1 MSSPLS
7 PPPPSPPQCI
17 QGFYY
22 SDLELVSYTILKMK
36 KNGIW
41 VTLYQILDQNVTIR
55 QTTWSRELYHESS
68 DCAEYP
74 KESLLKSSYPKKYLP
89 KFSNLVPRAFHLKNG
104 RGGHFLREKPW
115 GRGWKFSYLKKS
127 RNRKFQTQNILRP
140 SLSLEIRNTPP
151 PSPGLCRSAVFLSP
165 NFNSERYFLTIGT
178 G

>member
-1 MSSPLS
+1 MSSPLPS
-7 PPPPSPPQCI
+7 PSPSPPQCI

-89 KFSNLVPRAFHLKNG
+89 KFSNLVPRAFPLKNG
-104 RGGHFLREKPW
+104 RGGVTAFWVSPRFGHPHSHIPSVLGIPGGGGPKRWSLR
-115 GRGWKFSYLKKS
+115 KS
-127 RNRKFQTQNILRP
+127 RDCQSRIYGW
-140 SLSLEIRNTPP
+140 I
-151 PSPGLCRSAVFLSP
+151 V
-165 NFNSERYFLTIGT
+165 
-178 G
+178 